1 MATQNDRSSVW
12 IHGISGKMGQEIKS
26 LLDSERYVKDWDLK
40 GGSALDSSVE
50 KTRDQISDSDC
61 FIDFSSQDG
70 NEFFYRVLEGTDL
83 VGKTVLI
90 GSTGLTDEQKNLWH
104 QLATKHQWKLM
115 IAPNT
120 SLGVILTLKSALSI
134 AGICSEHDFDI
145 EIEETHH
152 RYKADAPSGTAVF
165 LGDHMAEAAN
175 KRWVSGTDGLRNP
188 EEIGI
193 HATRGGGVFGEHKI
207 RFISDYEEISI
218 QHRAF
223 SRTLFASG
231 ALALLSWL
239 KQKDPGIYQVTEVY
253 QNS

>member
-1 MATQNDRSSVW
+1 MTMQNDRASVW
-12 IHGISGKMGQEIKS
+12 IHGMSGKMGQEITS
-26 LLDSERYVKDWDLK
+26 LMETKKYMDEWMLL
-40 GGSALDSSVE
+40 GGSALDSSEE
-50 KTRDQISDSDC
+50 KICLEISKADC
-61 FIDFSSQDG
+61 FIDFSSKDG
-70 NEFFYRVLEGTDL
+70 NEFFYKVLKASS
-83 VGKTVLI
+83 VQGKSLLI
-90 GSTGLTDEQKNLWH
+90 GSTGLSEAQKVNWI
-104 QLATKHQWKLM
+104 QLAEDRQMSLM

-120 SLGVILTLKSALSI
+120 SLGVILTLKAALGI

-152 RYKADAPSGTAVF
+152 RYKVDAPSGTAVF
-165 LGDHMAEAAN
+165 LGDHLARATD
-175 KRWVSGTDGLRNP
+175 KSWVSGTNGLRNR

-239 KQKDPGIYQVTEVY
+239 RKKKPGVYKVEEVY
-253 QNS
+253 QDA